1 MCAVSPGI
9 LLNIGLRTNWLQ
21 IVVNCDHTDVMDLEF
36 RYRDFNFI
44 HGIGHGNRNAGRG
57 IPSLCPDE

>member
-1 MCAVSPGI
+1 M
-9 LLNIGLRTNWLQ
+9 TNWLQ

-57 IPSLCPDE
+57 FPRCYTPTSDTGEPSSAAP